1 VLLYEELT
9 QKIIGAAIE
18 VHKTLGP
25 GFLEAVYEEALAKE
39 MTAREIRYDRQDPV
53 PVIYKNEQIG
63 NYRPDFLVEDKVV
76 VEIKAVP
83 CLVPAHKAQAIHY
96 LAATRFRL
104 ALLLNFG
111 DTRLAA
117 KRVIL

>member
-1 VLLYEELT
+1 
-9 QKIIGAAIE
+9 
-18 VHKTLGP
+18 
-25 GFLEAVYEEALAKE
+25 

-96 LAATRFRL
+96 LAATR
-104 ALLLNFG
+104 
-111 DTRLAA
+111 
-117 KRVIL
+117 

>member
-1 VLLYEELT
+1 VLLFEDLT
-9 QKIIGAAIE
+9 KKIIGAAVE
-18 VHKTLGP
+18 VHKILGP
-25 GFLEAVYEEALAKE
+25 GFLESVYEEALAKE
-39 MTAREIRYDRQDPV
+39 MDLRGIRFERQDPIR
-53 PVIYKNEQIG
+53 VIYKHEQIG

-83 CLVPAHKAQAIHY
+83 SLVPAHKAQAIHY
-96 LAATRFRL
+96 LAATRLHL

-111 DTRLAA
+111 DRKLAI